1 MPDPAVSGPRA
12 VHPAMY
18 ATGTDRNGTPE
29 ASPPLLSIRDLEV
42 EFRLREQ
49 GTVRAVRGVSF
60 DVPAGGT
67 VALVGES
74 GSGKS
79 VIAQAVLGILPGSAH
94 VTGGRI
100 LFADP
105 DRPAGAPP
113 VRHAAGPTISRAVR
127 R

>member
-1 MPDPAVSGPRA
+1 MPDPAVPASAPPSPAPPAPAAPVAGTERA
-12 VHPAMY
+12 RTGAGASEAPA
-18 ATGTDRNGTPE
+18 
-29 ASPPLLSIRDLEV
+29 LLSIRNLEV

-79 VIAQAVLGILPGSAH
+79 VIAQAVLGILPRSAH

-105 DRPAGAPP
+105 ERG
-113 VRHAAGPTISRAVR
+113 V
-127 R
+127 